1 MISEKKI
8 IAKLSEKLARS
19 GLYMSRGEEIK
30 DLVKKLNLDIKE
42 ITEEE
47 MGAVRKILSRGEPL
61 SKIVIKTRGSG

>member
-8 IAKLSEKLARS
+8 IAELSEKLARS